1 MKFQIIQFSDI
12 HFKSDHNSLSDK
24 QQKLFDAL
32 KNEIK
37 SKTILLISGD
47 TAFSGKVEE
56 FEIAKIFYTNLITDL
71 AEYSKQEINIITVPG
86 NHDCENLAQKDAT
99 RKILIDS
106 IQNDTEDPDI
116 GVIKT
121 VAKNQTNYF
130 HFAKDLYNGLPPLH
144 IDVLSSTHII
154 DIAEYKVV
162 FNCYNTSFQSILNE
176 IPGKMIFPVN
186 LLKNDLINSE
196 SSLTLACFHHPLH
209 WFQPKDVRNF
219 RNHIEN
225 TADFYFTGHEH
236 INSESM
242 KSDLKGNFTYYIEG
256 DVLQDS
262 DSDKNSGFNII
273 NIDLTQT
280 KFHIQNFKWNG
291 KIYDQTEEDPE
302 VHSYTRGVSLVKNK
316 FSLKDPFIESLED
329 IGATFTHPHISKV
342 KLSDLFIYP
351 NVEILRT
358 SSNADEDLSL
368 FTSFENI
375 IKTSTEEE
383 SVRLIIS
390 GPENIGK
397 SSLLKKLFQHLH
409 KSGKIPVL
417 IDGYAIKSTN
427 PDDFKKVLEKSFT
440 DQYTT
445 DIEYFKQLN
454 QSKIIILLDNFNKI
468 KINTRY
474 KAHLLKN
481 LIDHF
486 PNLIITGNELTTVE
500 DIVADS
506 NIEEDLFSTFSQYE
520 IKEFGHQLRAQLI
533 NRWNTIGIELTI
545 TEDERIRKLHQCESI
560 INTVTGTN
568 FVPCYPFFILT
579 ILQSIE
585 VGNSN
590 NLSAST
596 FGYYYHYLIQK
607 ALNSEL
613 SQREI
618 TEYDNYLSELA
629 FYFFKKDAI
638 DFDSDAVAKFDSYY
652 RENYT
657 ISHTLPKIISNLI
670 KTKILKTS
678 NGVLE
683 FKYTYISYY
692 FTSKFLSD
700 HMGNI
705 ETKKEI
711 SRLIKTLHKAENAN
725 ILMFLTHHSKDTF
738 LIEKL
743 LEQAREIFKKVEPCK
758 LEDDIKK
765 INELGD
771 KIPGLVFENRSVDE
785 YRAEENHI
793 KDQHLVEAN
802 DFEVVENGN
811 EIDIV
816 AQLNTAFKSI
826 EIVGQILKNNYGKI
840 DNTSIEN
847 LLEETI
853 LLGLRALNIF
863 FKIIEN
869 NSEFV
874 VNQVNS
880 VITEI
885 EKARGK
891 KLDNPK
897 KIEDLSRSTLFGL
910 CNQISYSFIK
920 KISDSLGTEYLSDI
934 FEKIYDKQNFTSVK
948 LLKVAIKLDHHSSF
962 PDSEI
967 KLLSKDFVSNPL
979 ATNVLKRLV
988 VNYLY
993 LYPTDHK
1000 NKSRI
1005 LEFLNI
1011 PVSTQLRIDTT
1022 SRVKK

>member
-1 MKFQIIQFSDI
+1 MQFQIIQFSDI
-12 HFKSDHNSLSDK
+12 HFKSDKNSLLDK
-24 QQKLFDAL
+24 RQKLFDAL
-32 KNEIK
+32 KNEIN

-56 FEIAKIFYTNLITDL
+56 FDIAKAFYTQLIKDL
-71 AEYSKQEINIITVPG
+71 TEYSKQEINIITVPG
-86 NHDCENLAQKDAT
+86 NHDCENLSQKDAT
-99 RKILIDS
+99 RKILIDA
-106 IQNDTEDPDI
+106 IQNDVSDPDI
-116 GVIKT
+116 DVIKT
-121 VAKNQTNYF
+121 VAKSQTNYF
-130 HFAKDLYNGLPPLH
+130 HFAKDLYDSLMPVH

-154 DIAEYKVV
+154 EIGEYKVV
-162 FNCYNTSFQSILNE
+162 FNCYNTSFQSILHE

-186 LLKNDLINSE
+186 LLKNNLIHSD

-209 WFQPKDVRNF
+209 WFKPEDVRNF
-219 RNHIEN
+219 RKHIEN

-242 KSDLKGNFTYYIEG
+242 KTDLKGNFTYYIEG

-262 DSDKNSGFNII
+262 DNQKNSGFNII
-273 NIDLTQT
+273 NINLAET
-280 KFHIQNFKWNG
+280 KFHIQNFKWDGN
-291 KIYDQTEEDPE
+291 IYRQSENNPE
-302 VHSYTRGVSLVKNK
+302 IHSYTRGISLVKNK
-316 FSLKDPFIESLED
+316 FSLSDTFMGSLED

-342 KLSDLFIYP
+342 KLSDVFIFPY
-351 NVEILRT
+351 VEILRT
-358 SSNADEDLSL
+358 TSNADEELSIV
-368 FTSFENI
+368 TSFENI
-375 IKTSTEEE
+375 INSLPQAENL
-383 SVRLIIS
+383 RMIIS

-397 SSLLKKLFQHLH
+397 SSLLKIFFQHLH
-409 KSGKIPVL
+409 KLGKIPVF
-417 IDGYAIKSTN
+417 IDGHAIKSTN
-427 PDDFKKVLEKSFT
+427 PDDFKRVLQKSFS
-440 DQYTT
+440 DQYVT
-445 DIEYFKQLN
+445 DVELFNQLDID
-454 QSKIIILLDNFNKI
+454 KVVILIDNFNKI

-481 LIDHF
+481 LIDNF

-506 NIEEDLFSTFSQYE
+506 NIEEDLFSSFSQYE

-545 TEDERIRKLHQCESI
+545 SEEERIRKLHQCENI

-585 VGNSN
+585 IGNSN

-607 ALNSEL
+607 ALNTEL

-629 FYFFKKDAI
+629 FYSFQKEAM
-638 DFDSDAVAKFDSYY
+638 DFDGDALAKFDKYY

-657 ISHTLPKIISNLI
+657 ISHQLPKIISNLI
-670 KTKILKTS
+670 KTNILKNS

-700 HMGNI
+700 HIGFT
-705 ETKKEI
+705 ETKENI
-711 SRLIKTLHKAENAN
+711 SRLINTLHKAENAN
-725 ILMFLTHHSKDTF
+725 ILMFLTHHSKDPF
-738 LIEKL
+738 LIEQL
-743 LEQAREIFKKVEPCK
+743 LKQAKEIFRKVQPCK

-765 INELGD
+765 INELGE
-771 KIPGLVFENRSVDE
+771 KIPELVFENRSVDE
-785 YRAEENHI
+785 YRAAENHL
-793 KDQHLVEAN
+793 KDQHTVTAN
-802 DFEVVENGN
+802 DCEIIENGN

-816 AQLNTAFKSI
+816 AQLNMAFKSI

-840 DNTSIEN
+840 ENSSIES

-863 FKIIEN
+863 FKIIED

-885 EKARGK
+885 EKTRGK

-934 FEKIYDKQNFTSVK
+934 FEKVYIRQDFTSVK
-948 LLKVAIKLDHHSSF
+948 LLKIAIRLDHHSSF

-967 KLLSKDFVSNPL
+967 RLLSKEFGGNPL
-979 ATNVLKRLV
+979 ATNVLKRFV
-988 VNYLY
+988 INYLY

-1011 PVSTQLRIDTT
+1011 PVSTQLRIDVT

>member
-12 HFKSDHNSLSDK
+12 HFKTIHNAILEK
-24 QQKLFDAL
+24 RNQLFDAL
-32 KNEIK
+32 KNEIN

-47 TAFSGKVEE
+47 TAFSGKIEE
-56 FEIAKIFYTNLITDL
+56 FEIAIKFYSQLISDL
-71 AEYSKQEINIITVPG
+71 KTYSRQEINIITVPG
-86 NHDCENLAQKDAT
+86 NHDCEDLSKRDVT

-106 IQNDTEDPDI
+106 IQNNTVDPDI
-116 GVIKT
+116 DVIKA

-130 HFAKDLYNGLPPLH
+130 HFAKELYNGLPPLH

-154 DIAEYKVV
+154 DVDGDKVI
-162 FNCYNTSFQSILNE
+162 FNCYNTSFQSILHE

-186 LLKNDLINSE
+186 LLNNDLIE
-196 SSLTLACFHHPLH
+196 TQSSLTIACFHHPLH
-209 WFQPKDVRNF
+209 WFKPEDVRNF
-219 RNHIEN
+219 RKHIEN

-262 DSDKNSGFNII
+262 DSEKNSGFNIV
-273 NIDLTQT
+273 NIDLSQT

-291 KIYDQTEEDPE
+291 NIFEETEKNPE
-302 VHSYTRGVSLVKNK
+302 VHSYTRGQSLVKNK
-316 FSLKDPFIESLED
+316 FSLTDSFIEVLED
-329 IGATFTHPHISKV
+329 IGASFTHPNISKV
-342 KLSDLFIYP
+342 KLSDLYIYP
-351 NVEILRT
+351 NVEVLRT
-358 SSNADEDLSL
+358 SSNSEEDLSII
-368 FTSFENI
+368 TSFENI
-375 IKTSTEEE
+375 IKNLPDQHI
-383 SVRLIIS
+383 RLIIS

-397 SSLLKKLFQHLH
+397 SSLLKKIFQYLH
-409 KSGKIPVL
+409 KLDKIPVL
-417 IDGYAIKSTN
+417 IDGYAIKSTS
-427 PDDFKKVLEKSFT
+427 PEEFKKLLQKSFS
-440 DQYTT
+440 DQYNT
-445 DIEYFKQLN
+445 DIEYFKQMDHN
-454 QSKIIILLDNFNKI
+454 KIIILLDNFNKI
-468 KINTRY
+468 KVNTRY
-474 KAHLLKN
+474 KAHFLKN
-481 LIDHF
+481 LNDNF

-506 NIEEDLFSTFSQYE
+506 NIEEDLFSTFTQYE
-520 IKEFGHQLRAQLI
+520 IKEFGHQLRGKLI
-533 NRWNTIGIELTI
+533 DRWNTLGIEHTI
-545 TEDERIRKLHQCESI
+545 TEDERVRKLHQCENI

-585 VGNSN
+585 LGNPN

-618 TEYDNYLSELA
+618 TEYENYLSELA
-629 FYFFKKDAI
+629 FHFFKKESI
-638 DFDSDAVAKFDSYY
+638 DFDGEALNKFDLYY

-657 ISHTLPKIISNLI
+657 ISHSLSKIIDNLT
-670 KTKILKTS
+670 KTKILKIS

-683 FKYTYISYY
+683 FKYIYIAYY

-700 HMGNI
+700 HI
-705 ETKKEI
+705 TIDETKQEI
-711 SRLIKTLHKAENAN
+711 ERLIKSLHKEENAN
-725 ILMFLTHHSKDTF
+725 ILMFLTHHSKDSF
-738 LIEKL
+738 LIKKL
-743 LEQAREIFKKVEPCK
+743 LEQAREIFNKVQPCK
-758 LEDDIKK
+758 LEEDIKK

-771 KIPGLVFENRSVDE
+771 KIPEMVFENRSIDE
-785 YRAEENHI
+785 YRAEENRL
-793 KDQHLVEAN
+793 KDVQKT
-802 DFEVVENGN
+802 EVDDYEFLEDNS

-816 AQLNTAFKSI
+816 AQLNMAFKSI

-840 DNTSIEN
+840 EKTSIEN

-853 LLGLRALNIF
+853 LLGLRTLNVF
-863 FKIIEN
+863 FKIIED
-869 NSEFV
+869 NSEFI
-874 VNQVNS
+874 VNQVNA

-885 EKARGK
+885 EKTRGK

-897 KIEDLSRSTLFGL
+897 KIEDLSRSTLFSL
-910 CNQISYSFIK
+910 CNHISYSFIK
-920 KISDSLGTEYLSDI
+920 KISDSLGTEYLSEI
-934 FEKIYDKQNFTSVK
+934 FEKVYIKQNYTSVK
-948 LLKVAIKLDHHSSF
+948 LLKVAIRLDHHRSF

-967 KLLSKDFVSNPL
+967 KTLSKDFTKNPL

-988 VNYLY
+988 INYLY

-1011 PVSTQLRIDTT
+1011 PVSTQLRIDNT
-1022 SRVKK
+1022 SKIKK